1 MSHTPNGRTPQKL
14 PYLWVVLGLVCL
26 LLIAGVS
33 LYHYL
38 KPAPLVVATPQ
49 AAAAAMAAY
58 LNDPPPSVNLE
69 SELGAGQPSQLALA
83 PSPPVLPQETAA
95 GVAKP
100 RAVTKPQAEFRCENK
115 DRCPQMTSCE
125 EAMFYLD
132 NCPWPMMDGDGDGIP
147 CEDQWCGH

>member
-1 MSHTPNGRTPQKL
+1 MSQKPDRGSSL
-14 PYLWVVLGLVCL
+14 KSPYLWIALGLSCL

-33 LYHYL
+33 LYRYL
-38 KPAPLVVATPQ
+38 KPAPLVVASSKE
-49 AAAAAMAAY
+49 AAAAMAAY
-58 LNDPPPSVNLE
+58 LNDPPPPVNLE
-69 SELGAGQPSQLALA
+69 SELGAGEPSQLAINA
-83 PSPPVLPQETAA
+83 PPPVLHQVTAA

-100 RAVTKPQAEFRCENK
+100 RAVTKPQPTFRCEKK
-115 DRCPQMTSCE
+115 DRCTQMTSCE